1 MSVSLKKQL
10 TEILLEN
17 KLITKK
23 QLDEALKIRKKE
35 GRRLGDIL
43 IEKEYITAKELMS
56 TIGQHLGIAPIN
68 LEKFMPPKE
77 VIQLIPKNFA
87 KHYQIV
93 PISKIGKKLSVAMAD
108 PLNVFAIDDV
118 KTLTGLEV
126 KTVISTPEDINQAV
140 IRFYS
145 QGTGDI
151 NKVMESFD
159 SDSSVELAQD
169 SKEDEINLDEITGG
183 DEAPVI
189 KIVNFLL
196 VKAIREKVSD
206 IHIEPRE
213 KKIRVRY
220 RLDGVLHD
228 LEQTPPKSMQAAII
242 SRIKIMANL
251 DIAER
256 RLPQDGRI
264 RIRTEGKD
272 IDFRVSLLPT
282 IFGEKI
288 VMRILDKSTLT
299 VDLAKLDFEE
309 STLKNLQKSIS
320 HPHGIFLVTGPTGS
334 GKTTTL
340 YSALSYITSPEVNI
354 ITTEDPVE
362 YQIEGI
368 CQVSVDSNIG
378 LTFAV
383 SLRSILR
390 QDPDVVMVGEIRDF
404 ETADISIKAA
414 LTGHLVLSTLHTN
427 DAASSLARLIDMGVE
442 PFLVASSLI
451 ACAAQRLVRR
461 LCSHCKESY
470 EASAELI
477 ERLKIQFPD
486 GQKKEIYKPK
496 GCVACM
502 NTGYRGR
509 LALLE
514 LLVIEDDIKDMII
527 RRANS
532 IEIKKAGIQ
541 NGMITLRK
549 AGLIKVAKGDTSLEE
564 VLRVT
569 AGD

>member
-43 IEKEYITAKELMS
+43 IEKKYITAKELMS

-145 QGTGDI
+145 QGAGDI

-390 QDPDVVMVGEIRDF
+390 QDPDVVMVGEIRDY

-451 ACAAQRLVRR
+451 SCAAQRLVRR
-461 LCSHCKESY
+461 LCSHCKEPY

-477 ERLKIQFPD
+477 DRLKIQFAD

-514 LLVIEDDIKDMII
+514 LLMIEDDIKDMII